1 MNWLIFTILAC
12 LLYAVVGV
20 FNKYLLGQRA
30 TTKPIVFTFWLG
42 ILSIFSFVLIPF
54 GLAWPGWPAFGLDIV
69 VGIVYFFAILYFY
82 EALDINEA
90 SRVSSLAGGLT
101 PIMVLFFSLVLLNE
115 SLVISQLVAFFLLV
129 AGAFLISFKKSR
141 GGLIKGSVKG
151 LWFMI
156 LTIILSAIYW
166 VAEKYVFE
174 GQGFVTGFLWT
185 RLGFI
190 LTAVAILVW
199 PAWRRK
205 IFYSESQLTL
215 KISSLFITSKLF
227 AAFGSLFIHLALSL
241 GSASLV
247 NALGGMQYVFLL
259 ILAIILS
266 KKFPDFLKEETSGG
280 VLVQKIAAVMLIVGG
295 LAILAF

>member
-12 LLYAVVGV
+12 FLYAVVAV

-54 GLAWPGWPAFGLDIV
+54 GLGWPGWPAFGLDIV
-69 VGIVYFFAILYFY
+69 VGVVYFFAILYFY
-82 EALDINEA
+82 EALDINET
-90 SRVSSLAGGLT
+90 SRVASLTGGLT
-101 PIMVLFFSLVLLNE
+101 PLVVLFFSLMLLND
-115 SLVISQLVAFFLLV
+115 SLTILQLLAFFLLV
-129 AGAFLISFKKSR
+129 AGGFLISFKRSR
-141 GGLIKGSVKG
+141 GVFKSSVKG
-151 LWFMI
+151 LWFII
-156 LTIILSAIYW
+156 LSIVLSAIYW
-166 VAEKYVFE
+166 VAEKYIFE
-174 GQGFVTGFLWT
+174 NQGFVTGFLWT

-190 LTAVAILVW
+190 LTAAAILVW

-205 IFYSESQLTL
+205 IFYSGSQLTF
-215 KISSLFITSKLF
+215 KISSLFVASKLF

-247 NALGGMQYVFLL
+247 NALGGLQYVFIL

-266 KKFPDFLKEETSGG
+266 KKFPDFLKEEVGGG
-280 VLVQKIAAVMLIVGG
+280 VLAQKIAAVLLIVSG

>member
-12 LLYAVVGV
+12 LLYAVVAV

-54 GLAWPGWPAFGLDIV
+54 GLHWPGWPAFGLDII

-82 EALDINEA
+82 EAVDINEA
-90 SRVSSLAGGLT
+90 SRVSSLTGGLT
-101 PIMVLFFSLVLLNE
+101 PIVVLFFSLVLLNE
-115 SLVISQLVAFFLLV
+115 SLTISQLLAFFLLV
-129 AGAFLISFKKSR
+129 GGAFLISFKKSR
-141 GGLIKGSVKG
+141 GGLKSSVKG
-151 LWFMI
+151 IWFII

-166 VAEKYVFE
+166 VLEKYIFE
-174 GQGFVTGFLWT
+174 NQGFVTGFLWT

-190 LTAVAILVW
+190 LTAAAILVW

-215 KISSLFITSKLF
+215 KISSLFVVSKLF
-227 AAFGSLFIHLALSL
+227 AAFGSLFIHLALLL

-266 KKFPDFLKEETSGG
+266 KKFPNFLKEETSGG
-280 VLVQKIAAVMLIVGG
+280 VLVQKIAAVLLIVSG

>member
-12 LLYAVVGV
+12 LLYAVVAV
-20 FNKYLLGQRA
+20 FNKFLLGQRA

-54 GLAWPGWPAFGLDIV
+54 GLAWPGWPAFGLDLA
-69 VGIVYFFAILYFY
+69 VGVVYFFAILYFY

-90 SRVSSLAGGLT
+90 SRVTSLAGGLT
-101 PIMVLFFSLVLLNE
+101 PIVVLFFSLMLLNE
-115 SLVISQLVAFFLLV
+115 SLTILQLVAFFLLV

-141 GGLIKGSVKG
+141 GGFKSSVKG
-151 LWFMI
+151 LWFII
-156 LTIILSAIYW
+156 LAVILSAIYW
-166 VAEKYVFE
+166 VAEKYIFE
-174 GQGFVTGFLWT
+174 NQGFVTGFLWT

-190 LTAVAILVW
+190 LTAVTILVW

-215 KISSLFITSKLF
+215 KISSLFVTSKLF
-227 AAFGSLFIHLALSL
+227 AAFGSLFIHLALLL
-241 GSASLV
+241 GSAALV
-247 NALGGMQYVFLL
+247 NALGGLQYVFLL

-266 KKFPDFLKEETSGG
+266 KKFPDFLKEEISGG
-280 VLVQKIAAVMLIVGG
+280 VLAQKIVAVLLIGAG
-295 LAILAF
+295 LAILAV

>member
-1 MNWLIFTILAC
+1 
-12 LLYAVVGV
+12 
-20 FNKYLLGQRA
+20 
-30 TTKPIVFTFWLG
+30 
-42 ILSIFSFVLIPF
+42 
-54 GLAWPGWPAFGLDIV
+54 
-69 VGIVYFFAILYFY
+69 
-82 EALDINEA
+82 
-90 SRVSSLAGGLT
+90 
-101 PIMVLFFSLVLLNE
+101 VLLNE
-115 SLVISQLVAFFLLV
+115 SLTMIQLLSFFLLV

-141 GGLIKGSVKG
+141 GGFKGSVKG
-151 LWFMI
+151 FWFI
-156 LTIILSAIYW
+156 VLTIVLGAIYW
-166 VAEKYVFE
+166 VGEKYIFE
-174 GQGFVTGFLWT
+174 NQGFVTGFLWT

-190 LTAVAILVW
+190 LTAAFILAR

-215 KISSLFITSKLF
+215 KISSLFVTSKLF

-280 VLVQKIAAVMLIVGG
+280 VLVQKIAAVLLIVSG